1 MDFIRRHVI
10 NNLGLKLLSIAIA
23 VLMWMAIAREP
34 LAEVAITVPIEF
46 HNGPEDLEISSE
58 NIPQVQVRA
67 RGPAGVVHSLG
78 PADVHAVIDLNMV
91 SPGEHT
97 YDLTSKTIHVPGNVE
112 VVQVI
117 PSQFRISFDK
127 RASKKV
133 DVRPRVIGAT
143 APGFRME
150 DVKVEPD
157 SVILVGPQKR
167 VVAIDSVITDPVD
180 ASGVMGSATF
190 NTHVYV
196 SDPLVRLANPAPV
209 HVTVITETRSA
220 GGTAP
225 VKR

>member
-1 MDFIRRHVI
+1 
-10 NNLGLKLLSIAIA
+10 
-23 VLMWMAIAREP
+23 
-34 LAEVAITVPIEF
+34 
-46 HNGPEDLEISSE
+46 
-58 NIPQVQVRA
+58 
-67 RGPAGVVHSLG
+67 
-78 PADVHAVIDLNMV
+78 
-91 SPGEHT
+91 
-97 YDLTSKTIHVPGNVE
+97 
-112 VVQVI
+112 
-117 PSQFRISFDK
+117 
-127 RASKKV
+127 
-133 DVRPRVIGAT
+133 
-143 APGFRME
+143 ME